1 MRSNFKQPVI
11 KRLRKPENNFYQY
24 LRLHRAEF
32 GHSIKSKK
40 KATDYHGYY
49 PDVTSLIKKLS
60 NHLKIKEKNLILG
73 LGAESIIK
81 DILFFFSKTKKN
93 IGYLSP
99 NYFMYNIYSKLFGY
113 RSYDLKINPEKPDSL
128 NVFEIKKFLT
138 KNNIDIFL
146 LVNPSHPFEK
156 NWSLR
161 EIKEIIKFCKRKNI
175 IVIIDEV
182 YQGLG
187 SQTCKNFLKKF
198 ENLFIIGS
206 FSKNFGLPALRI
218 GYLVSSKKNIEFL
231 ESFRLAIELPAHSI
245 KIALDFLQKKHKIK
259 SKINQIIEARIFAH
273 KEFKKRNIKS
283 FGKFGNSVTFKT
295 INYKS
300 TQKIGDFLKKNKI
313 LINYNYAKPFDNF
326 INLTTTNKNN
336 LKIFFK
342 KLDQIYKKSFNNDN

>member
-128 NVFEIKKFLT
+128 NVFEIKKFLA
-138 KNNIDIFL
+138 KIILIFFYWL
-146 LVNPSHPFEK
+146 IHP
-156 NWSLR
+156 
-161 EIKEIIKFCKRKNI
+161 IH
-175 IVIIDEV
+175 
-182 YQGLG
+182 
-187 SQTCKNFLKKF
+187 
-198 ENLFIIGS
+198 
-206 FSKNFGLPALRI
+206 
-218 GYLVSSKKNIEFL
+218 SKK
-231 ESFRLAIELPAHSI
+231 
-245 KIALDFLQKKHKIK
+245 
-259 SKINQIIEARIFAH
+259 
-273 KEFKKRNIKS
+273 
-283 FGKFGNSVTFKT
+283 
-295 INYKS
+295 
-300 TQKIGDFLKKNKI
+300 IGVSRK
-313 LINYNYAKPFDNF
+313 
-326 INLTTTNKNN
+326 
-336 LKIFFK
+336 
-342 KLDQIYKKSFNNDN
+342 

>member
-1 MRSNFKQPVI
+1 M
-11 KRLRKPENNFYQY
+11 
-24 LRLHRAEF
+24 
-32 GHSIKSKK
+32 
-40 KATDYHGYY
+40 
-49 PDVTSLIKKLS
+49 
-60 NHLKIKEKNLILG
+60 
-73 LGAESIIK
+73 
-81 DILFFFSKTKKN
+81 
-93 IGYLSP
+93 
-99 NYFMYNIYSKLFGY
+99 
-113 RSYDLKINPEKPDSL
+113 
-128 NVFEIKKFLT
+128 
-138 KNNIDIFL
+138 
-146 LVNPSHPFEK
+146 
-156 NWSLR
+156 
-161 EIKEIIKFCKRKNI
+161 
-175 IVIIDEV
+175 
-182 YQGLG
+182 
-187 SQTCKNFLKKF
+187 
-198 ENLFIIGS
+198 
-206 FSKNFGLPALRI
+206 RI